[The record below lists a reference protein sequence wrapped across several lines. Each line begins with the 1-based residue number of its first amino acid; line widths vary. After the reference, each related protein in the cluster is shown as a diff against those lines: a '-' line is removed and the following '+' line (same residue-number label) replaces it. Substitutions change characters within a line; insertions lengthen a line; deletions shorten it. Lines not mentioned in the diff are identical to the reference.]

1 MKLTGNAL
9 KIVFAFVLMIGV
21 ILWAVN
27 SIRSVSYSGTNLSFD
42 IADGIITVTNLS
54 DDPAA
59 VQLTGSG
66 SRTFR
71 VSSTIEGVTVTGS
84 STRVGTGSTQTH
96 LFAFEL
102 PPGTS
107 EFTVSG
113 GTNVRFVADTA
124 TELQAT
130 VNPMSSESRRNTL
143 IAAAVVVFGALFYAS
158 SVTKHQWIKSLRH
171 KVLPSHQDAS
181 QQDTKPTPVVTD
193 GGQGR
198 VARSY
203 GDNRADIGD

>member
-1 MKLTGNAL
+1 VKLNWQTFKVA
-9 KIVFAFVLMIGV
+9 FAMVIIGV
-21 ILWAVN
+21 ILFWAVD
-27 SIRSVSYSGTNLSFD
+27 SIRSRSYSGTSLSFD
-42 IADGIITVTNLS
+42 TAGGVITVTNPS
-54 DDPAA
+54 ADPATA
-59 VQLTGSG
+59 QLTGSG
-66 SRTFR
+66 SRSFR
-71 VSSTIEGVTVTGS
+71 VASTIEGVTGS

-107 EFTVSG
+107 EFIVSG

-158 SVTKHQWIKSLRH
+158 HVIGHQWIKNLRDR
-171 KVLPSHQDAS
+171 VLPSRPDTS
-181 QQDTKPTPVVTD
+181 KQDTEPTPVVMD

-198 VARSY
+198 AARSY
-203 GDNRADIGD
+203 GDNRADINH